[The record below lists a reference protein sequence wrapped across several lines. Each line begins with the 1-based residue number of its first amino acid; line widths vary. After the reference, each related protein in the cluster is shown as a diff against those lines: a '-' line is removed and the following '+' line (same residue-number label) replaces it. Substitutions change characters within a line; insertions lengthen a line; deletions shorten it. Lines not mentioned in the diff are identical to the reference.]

1 MDVNTLF
8 DKTAYA
14 LLYLTVAMLG
24 VAIVIGV
31 VVYFLKREK
40 FADLKKYAL
49 GIAVGY
55 SVCALT
61 LMAYL
66 KFETIK
72 ADGTDMETY
81 GMLFYPILA
90 ELIIAVVGGASVLI
104 CSLFGK
110 KASKIATLV
119 TSLGLLGG
127 FIAIMVEMSKYF
139 KLVEGDYPNANLVGL
154 IVSAVMFMALIA
166 VAYFI
171 GDKKDISDTRSIV
184 YGAIAIA
191 MSFALSYIK
200 IYEMPQGGS
209 VTFASLLPLML
220 YCYMFGTRRGI
231 IACLIYGTLQAI
243 QDPYIIHPMQFL
255 LDYPLAFGLIGISG
269 IFAEKGLFKN
279 KKNLAVVTFLL
290 GGILA
295 VCLRYTCHVL
305 SGVFAFADWANL
317 EKYSTATV
325 YSMAYN
331 SFAFVDMAVALG
343 AGVLLF
349 ASKAF
354 VSQLNKAGA
363 TSSNQVSG
371 EVINDEDD
379 EIDLLIKGQENTD
392 DTNNNN
398 ISGQE

>member
-14 LLYLTVAMLG
+14 LLYLTVALLG

-40 FADLKKYAL
+40 FEDLKKYAL

-72 ADGTDMETY
+72 ADGTDMKTY

-90 ELIIAVVGGASVLI
+90 ELIIAVAGGASVLI

-119 TSLGLLGG
+119 TALGLLGG

-154 IVSAVMFMALIA
+154 IVSAVVFMALIA

-243 QDPYIIHPMQFL
+243 QDPFIIHPMQFL

-279 KKNLAVVTFLL
+279 KKNLAVVPFLL
-290 GGILA
+290 GGIVA

-305 SGVFAFADWANL
+305 SGVFAFADFANL

-354 VSQLNKAGA
+354 MSQLNRSGD
-363 TSSNQVSG
+363 SSNQEVG
-371 EVINDEDD
+371 EVLNDDDD
-379 EIDLLIKGQENTD
+379 EIDLLIQEKK
-392 DTNNNN
+392 NNDNN
-398 ISGQE
+398 DNITQE

>member
-1 MDVNTLF
+1 MDVNKLF

-24 VAIVIGV
+24 MAIVIGLV
-31 VVYFLKREK
+31 VFFLKREK
-40 FADLKKYAL
+40 LADFKKYAL
-49 GIAVGY
+49 GIAVGF

-72 ADGTDMETY
+72 ADGTDMKTY

-90 ELIIAVVGGASVLI
+90 ELIIAVVGGASVLV

-119 TSLGLLGG
+119 TTLGLLGG

-154 IVSAVMFMALIA
+154 IVSAVVIMVLIA
-166 VAYFI
+166 VAYFL
-171 GDKKDISDTRSIV
+171 GNKADISDTRSIV
-184 YGAIAIA
+184 YGAVAIA

-209 VTFASLLPLML
+209 VTFASLLPLLL

-243 QDPYIIHPMQFL
+243 QDPFIIHPMQFL
-255 LDYPLAFGLIGISG
+255 LDYPLAFGLIGVSG

-279 KKNLAVVTFLL
+279 KKNLAVVPFLI

-295 VCLRYTCHVL
+295 VCLRYACHVL
-305 SGVFAFADWANL
+305 SGVFAFADWADL
-317 EKYSTATV
+317 EKYSTAAV

-354 VSQLNKAGA
+354 MSQLNKSGVNAN
-363 TSSNQVSG
+363 NQEVGG
-371 EVINDEDD
+371 EVLNDDDD
-379 EIDLLIKGQENTD
+379 EIDMLIQNKEEHEKQE
-392 DTNNNN
+392 
-398 ISGQE
+398 